1 MTHDSTTA
9 TAFTA
14 FDFLC
19 PVRAELTAEIK
30 AGKDIDDLAAELAE
44 SDASG
49 DLTETEIAAAL
60 RALRADDYKAAAEA
74 GTEDGIEHADDLASG
89 PTGEGASV
97 ETLRACASPT
107 DDWGASSSEAWN
119 LIDGAEKFGADA
131 YLAYC
136 EAYEAAARARCGELA
151 DEAERETPEAIADRV
166 GREWGEEMVGQR
178 CYPDGIDDEAQAARD
193 LENCAFDV
201 LRDEMRAAGYADP
214 TERDDWRR
222 LVSASCEAAVARVVE
237 MMANDAEDEDDGQ
250 PSDLQEHEDFAHD
263 NDF

>member
-30 AGKDIDDLAAELAE
+30 AGKDIDGLAAELAAEE
-44 SDASG
+44 SSG
-49 DLTETEIAAAL
+49 DLTETEIATAL
-60 RALRADDYKAAAEA
+60 RALRADDYKAAAET

-89 PTGEGASV
+89 STGEGASA
-97 ETLRACASPT
+97 ETLRACAAPGN
-107 DDWGASSSEAWN
+107 DWGTSSSEAWS
-119 LIDGAEKFGADA
+119 LIGGAERFGVDA
-131 YLAYC
+131 YPHYC
-136 EAYEAAARARCGELA
+136 VAYEGAARARCDELA
-151 DEAERETPEAIADRV
+151 DETKRETPEAIADRV

-214 TERDDWRR
+214 TERDDWRS
-222 LVSASCEAAVARVVE
+222 LVSASCRAAVACVVE
-237 MMANDAEDEDDGQ
+237 LMADDAEDEDDGQ
-250 PSDLQEHEDFAHD
+250 PSELQENEDFAHD